1 MGVGKSWLDLGIN
14 LGRNQHNTMS
24 ERQTNA
30 GHLQPNSP
38 YSNHE
43 EEVMTKPQAAGFIQ
57 VSLRTIDSHMKK
69 GWIPYIKLPSG
80 AIRFR
85 RSQLIAFMDT
95 YQRVS
100 VS

>member
-1 MGVGKSWLDLGIN
+1 MN

-30 GHLQPNSP
+30 GDLQPNAPSP
-38 YSNHE
+38 NFG
-43 EEVMTKPQAAGFIQ
+43 EEVMTKPQAAEFIK
-57 VSLRTIDSHMKK
+57 VCPRTLDNHMKR
-69 GWIPYIKLPSG
+69 GWVPFSKLPSG
-80 AIRFR
+80 AVRFR
-85 RSQLIAFMDT
+85 RSQLIAFLET